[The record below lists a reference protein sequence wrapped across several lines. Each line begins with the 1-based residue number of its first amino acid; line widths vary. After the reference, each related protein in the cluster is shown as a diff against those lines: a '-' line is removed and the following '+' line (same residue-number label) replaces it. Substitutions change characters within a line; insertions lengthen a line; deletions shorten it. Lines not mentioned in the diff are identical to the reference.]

1 MEVNGLTPARSRKRK
16 GYLHLAMAA
25 LTCPCNGLIF
35 LAIFGGTAL
44 GAFLNENLSLFLLGL
59 TGIFLLTLFRGLRLI
74 DAGEAKMKP

>member
-1 MEVNGLTPARSRKRK
+1 VDELAPARSRKRK

-25 LTCPCNGLIF
+25 LTYPCNGLIF

-44 GAFLNENLSLFLLGL
+44 GAFLNVNLSLFLLGL

-74 DAGEAKMKP
+74 DAGEAKKKS